1 MHYFKTL
8 QGLLRLSSPGFH
20 ASSCFHLRFASNVSR
35 WTISSYLFQLTP
47 APELSPRMGDY
58 RPSSIAL
65 IKLLG
70 RMSVQF
76 LSTHSRHV
84 FRVSLVCAILHPSG
98 ILINTGHSEYCPSSF
113 TNT

>member
-1 MHYFKTL
+1 MMPKAMPTPERVN
-8 QGLLRLSSPGFH
+8 LLLCPQSRGSPNELLLKSHPDSWAICDLSSRYDSH
-20 ASSCFHLRFASNVSR
+20 QKQKRAYS
-35 WTISSYLFQLTP
+35 P
-47 APELSPRMGDY
+47 A
-58 RPSSIAL
+58 SIAL

-84 FRVSLVCAILHPSG
+84 FRVSFACAILHPSG
-98 ILINTGHSEYCPSSF
+98 ILINAGHSEYCPSSF